1 MQNPIRLLLKN
12 QLNPSTSIQH
22 APPSAGTRQAATHG
36 GEHRHPA
43 ILQFG
48 LAAPAEGL
56 QVAVLDARG
65 PVVPAVEISISF
77 GDLVTS
83 TQTYMAGK
91 STLFIYI
98 IYIYI

>member
-1 MQNPIRLLLKN
+1 MRRC
-12 QLNPSTSIQH
+12 
-22 APPSAGTRQAATHG
+22 AGTRQAATHG

-65 PVVPAVEISISF
+65 PVKVPAFEISISF

-83 TQTYMAGK
+83 TQTWLK
-91 STLFIYI
+91 KITLFIYI
-98 IYIYI
+98 I